1 MRMCLSLGVKEP
13 ETFGK
18 IYQSGDEYI
27 VTQYRLITTKLGF
40 IMTNDTVLL
49 GGFGILILG
58 SVIWFFARKLEDAK
72 LSARAKRLAIYIM
85 VAGFALSIMMVMK
98 WHAQSYIDEQARFQY
113 NLYEQDTIKI
123 A

>member
-85 VAGFALSIMMVMK
+85 VAGFALSIMMVMN

>member
-1 MRMCLSLGVKEP
+1 MCLSLGVGEP